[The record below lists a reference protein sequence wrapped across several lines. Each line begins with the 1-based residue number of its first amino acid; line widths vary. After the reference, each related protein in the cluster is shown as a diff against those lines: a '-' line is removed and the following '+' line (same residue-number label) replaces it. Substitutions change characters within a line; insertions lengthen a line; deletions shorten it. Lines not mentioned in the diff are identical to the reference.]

1 MAFLTSNSYG
11 KERVRLTKI
20 SRSEGRHEVHEYSV
34 EIVLRGSFEEVYT
47 KGNNTPCIPTDTMKN
62 TVYVVASRTEF
73 SSPEGFAHALSQQFI
88 DRFPQIER
96 AEISISMERWRRIVV
111 DGKPHPHAFVKEH
124 GRRTARIVHGRS
136 SGNGGYP
143 QLEGGIAG
151 MELFK
156 SSGSGFT
163 GFYRDEYTTLPETG
177 ERILATTVD
186 SRWRY
191 AASAADAPEE
201 GFDGAW
207 SKVEEITTR
216 VFATHE
222 SPSLQATLF
231 AMGSEV
237 VERIPIIESIS
248 FSMPN
253 QHHILFDLDRFG
265 IENQNRIFY
274 GTDAPFGVINGTV
287 SRNPAPAADPPIG
300 DDARGSASRGVR

>member
-20 SRSEGRHEVHEYSV
+20 SRSGGRHEVHQYSV
-34 EIVLRGSFEEVYT
+34 EILLRGRFEEVYT
-47 KGNNTPCIPTDTMKN
+47 KGNNAPCIPTDTMKN

-73 SSPEGFAHALSQQFI
+73 SSPEGFALALAKQFI

-96 AEISISMERWRRIVV
+96 VEVSISMERWRRIVV
-111 DGKPHPHAFVKEH
+111 DGAPHPHAFVKEH
-124 GRRTARIVHGRS
+124 GRRTARIAHGRV

-143 QLEGGIAG
+143 HLEGGIAG

-163 GFYRDEYTTLPETG
+163 GFYHDEYTTLPETD

-186 SRWRY
+186 ARWSY
-191 AASAADAPEE
+191 LPSAAQGPEE
-201 GFDGAW
+201 SFDGAW
-207 SKVEEITTR
+207 STVEEIITL

-253 QHHILFDLDRFG
+253 QHHILFDLERFG

-287 SRNPAPAADPPIG
+287 SRDPVPPAGSADG
-300 DDARGSASRGVR
+300 GGRSGKAARGDR